1 MTRPPSRFDPAPGGV
16 LPPAADPPPA
26 HAPAPPAVAP
36 PAAGRPETVETRPD
50 AAVAVATPPPTP
62 LTVEAPADHLYEGD
76 CLTVLPT
83 LPANSVD
90 LVLCDLPYGTTR
102 NKWDSVIDLRSL
114 WREYRRVLKPRGA
127 VVLTSQGI
135 FTARLIL
142 SNEAWFRYKIIWVKS
157 KPTNFLNVRV
167 QPLRKHEDICI
178 FYGRHP
184 TYNPQM
190 TRGLPY
196 DKGVRKDQLSGSYGD
211 FRPAQVRS
219 DGDRYPS
226 DVIYFKTAESE
237 PERTVWHPTQKPVD
251 LGRYLVRTF
260 SNPGDLVLDN
270 AFGSGSFLVAAHLE
284 ARRFCGIEKNRAV
297 RRFKRQEVD
306 YLEVARVRLEAFGAA
321 PQIVR
326 AAGSSPRDPGSR
338 RVSARSGPALRRPR
352 IAAPSRPEA
361 RSLRCRAVSG
371 RPTRRPGA
379 APARRRSMSHRGRDC
394 PVSRPARAA
403 ALLPFPKVHGFTRP
417 VSPLLPAAS
426 KLQVSITPLGEAAR
440 PVHSRG
446 PAAGVSRPVGSEK
459 H

>member
-1 MTRPPSRFDPAPGGV
+1 MTRPPVLFEPPSGGV
-16 LPPAADPPPA
+16 LPPAARPPA
-26 HAPAPPAVAP
+26 
-36 PAAGRPETVETRPD
+36 PE
-50 AAVAVATPPPTP
+50 
-62 LTVEAPADHLYEGD
+62 TVEAPADHLYEGD

-102 NKWDSVIDLRSL
+102 NKWDSVIDLRPL

-127 VVLTSQGI
+127 VALTSQGL

-196 DKGVRKDQLSGSYGD
+196 DKGVRKDQLSGSYGN

-326 AAGSSPRDPGSR
+326 AAGSSPPDPGSR
-338 RVSARSGPALRRPR
+338 RVSARSGPALSRPR
-352 IAAPSRPEA
+352 PAAPSGPKT
-361 RSLRCRAVSG
+361 RSSRCRAFSG

-379 APARRRSMSHRGRDC
+379 APARRRSMSNRGLDC
-394 PVSRPARAA
+394 PVSRPVGGPAP
-403 ALLPFPKVHGFTRP
+403 LSFPKARGFARP
-417 VSPLLPAAS
+417 LPAMLPAVS
-426 KLQVSITPLGEAAR
+426 KLPISITALGEVAR
-440 PVHSRG
+440 PVHSG
-446 PAAGVSRPVGSEK
+446 SPAAGVSRPVGSEK